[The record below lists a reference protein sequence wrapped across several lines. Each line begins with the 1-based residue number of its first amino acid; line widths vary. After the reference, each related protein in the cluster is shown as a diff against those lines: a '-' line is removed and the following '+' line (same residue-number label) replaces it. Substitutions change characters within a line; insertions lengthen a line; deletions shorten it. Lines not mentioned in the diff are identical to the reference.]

1 MKSKMFLSAMFT
13 FRNIVILISSLVGAS
28 LVADPTALR
37 NMLGFMAQGDWS
49 IVAFPTAII
58 VYLGFVLQTLN
69 SEKFHE
75 EYNHK
80 QKIRKIQ
87 DLNLECRRL
96 AKEAKTQTNA
106 TYIEKLKR
114 VVQDKDDI
122 VNSFFRGE
130 RSFLRERIVE
140 QTLTLAV
147 SYFKLL
153 TNYCIRNREIAK
165 VNVGDI
171 TGRINMNTRKMGF
184 AKDVRTL
191 DELQRVIDMDTK
203 IIDRLKDE
211 QRELERIN
219 AKLDYMQSTV
229 NMFKHQI
236 ISCIESE
243 EMLEQLDTAV
253 NEASALDSVLDER
266 KKNRMRM

>member
-1 MKSKMFLSAMFT
+1 
-13 FRNIVILISSLVGAS
+13 
-28 LVADPTALR
+28 
-37 NMLGFMAQGDWS
+37 MLGIMAKGDWS
-49 IVAFPTAII
+49 AVAFPTALI
-58 VYLGFVLQTLN
+58 VYFGFVIQTLN

-75 EYNHK
+75 EFNHK

-87 DLNLECRRL
+87 DLNFECRRL
-96 AKEAKTQTNA
+96 GKEAKSQANA
-106 TYIEKLKR
+106 VYAEKLKR
-114 VVQDKDDI
+114 VIQDKDEI
-122 VNSFFRGE
+122 VDSFFRGE
-130 RSFLRERIVE
+130 RSYLRERIVE
-140 QTLTLAV
+140 QTLTLVV
-147 SYFKLL
+147 SYIKLL
-153 TNYCIRNREIAK
+153 TNYCIRNRGIAK

-184 AKDVRTL
+184 AKDIRTL

-203 IIDRLKDE
+203 IIERLKEE

-236 ISCIESE
+236 ISSIESE

-253 NEASALDSVLDER
+253 NEASALDSVLNER
-266 KKNRMRM
+266 KKNRMRI